1 MHFSYNLTHTQVHMS
16 CNFYIWLSHVE
27 VAIWQIL
34 DRSRKWVSAA
44 KREGVVPLFLIYIR
58 HMAPASLMIGI
69 GLLMHGI
76 RTKGSVP

>member
-16 CNFYIWLSHVE
+16 CNFYIWLSQVE
-27 VAIWQIL
+27 VAMWQIL

-58 HMAPASLMIGI
+58 HMALSFLDDRDWITDAWDQD
-69 GLLMHGI
+69 
-76 RTKGSVP
+76 